1 MQRTSEIELSMNSGI
16 NLALLAWN
24 LHNAGTV
31 SASQQPSERKWAAVL
46 VCVLLL
52 KISKSLIGLA
62 AYRVRLAEVE
72 TLCAQV
78 NATPLW
84 RSTTYIYVFQGFCR
98 DHLCVSRILQ
108 GSLHVQDQDVVIVG
122 KHDSCRSKDAL
133 WAVLIEDYVT
143 QRKLLLSKD
152 QVQRLLQARSSMM
165 EGLQA
170 AQQSRQSSYASLNHA
185 SQVCNCHE
193 WPLHACP
200 GQLIEACALWSF
212 ELYVVPYMKLLK
224 VVVERL
230 LGQ

>member
-1 MQRTSEIELSMNSGI
+1 MSAHAEDLRDRAEHEQRHQPGSACLELAQCRDSFSQSA
-16 NLALLAWN
+16 AL
-24 LHNAGTV
+24 
-31 SASQQPSERKWAAVL
+31 R
-46 VCVLLL
+46 
-52 KISKSLIGLA
+52 
-62 AYRVRLAEVE
+62 AEVG
-72 TLCAQV
+72 CRAGVCPAAQNIQV
-78 NATPLW
+78 LDWSGCISCQTCRSGNALRTGE
-84 RSTTYIYVFQGFCR
+84 RHSVVAQHHI
-98 DHLCVSRILQ
+98 HLCVSRILQ

-170 AQQSRQSSYASLNHA
+170 AQQSRQSAYASLNHA

-200 GQLIEACALWSF
+200 GRLIEACALWSF